1 MSKIKIL
8 FFNRDAAGVN
18 YYRTLTPAQQMNRDH
33 SDDFDVEINPDIDMS
48 DSAKAFEY
56 LKQFDIIH
64 YHRSLM
70 VDATKAAQLIAKLKK
85 NGTTLI
91 VDIDDYWLL
100 HESHPFYAQS
110 KQSKLHLEVIDNL
123 KMADFVTTTSKL
135 FASEI
140 RRVSGKPLDKIGVFY
155 NSVDPSW
162 MRQFRNNWKEDPNGR
177 VRFTYMAGSSHMGD
191 MKQLEGITNIPNMKI
206 PDKFKVILAGWD
218 TQGTTTKS
226 VFNKEFGRELQKRGL
241 LDKKMIKSINKSQGN
256 VDLIEGLPT
265 DIKELYRGKVF
276 ETTKR
281 DIESSESIYL
291 YYEKLLTGNYDIIH
305 DENYKGWLK
314 NIERNVYSG
323 EETTYGRRWTEKA
336 NAYAKVLD
344 ETDVSLA
351 PLADHSFNR
360 AKSNLKQVEC
370 WSRKLPLICTDI
382 PPYNVDGVHMKN
394 SILIPYA
401 RKSGKQWGKAIKLLT
416 TEPNLRKD
424 LGEQLYEDFHIK
436 YNLHH
441 VTKSRAEFYKAAVAV
456 LA

>member
-18 YYRTLTPAQQMNRDH
+18 YYRTLTPAQQMERDH
-33 SDDFDVEINPDIDMS
+33 SDDFDVEINPNIDMK
-48 DSAKAFEY
+48 DTNKTFDY

-70 VDATKAAQLIAKLKK
+70 LDANKSAQLVAKLKK
-85 NGTTLI
+85 NGTTMI

-100 HESHPFYAQS
+100 HETHPFYHQS
-110 KQSKLHLEVIDNL
+110 KISKMHLEIIDNL
-123 KMADFVTTTSKL
+123 KMADYVTTTSEL
-135 FASEI
+135 FAKEI
-140 RRVSGKPLDKIGVFY
+140 SRVTGKSRDKIGVFY
-155 NSVDPSW
+155 NSIDPTW
-162 MRQFRNNWKEDPNGR
+162 MRQFRNNWKEDANGR

-191 MKQLEGITNIPNMKI
+191 MKQLEGIMNIPNQKI

-218 TQGTTTKS
+218 TQGTTTQSK
-226 VFNKEFGRELQKRGL
+226 FNQEFGRVLQKRGL
-241 LDKKMIKSINKSQGN
+241 LTKNMIKSINRSQGD

-265 DIKELYRGKVF
+265 DLKELYRGKVF

-281 DIESSESIYL
+281 DIESEESVYL
-291 YYEKLLTGNYDIIH
+291 YYEKILTGNYDIIR
-305 DENYKGWLK
+305 DENYKGWLD

-323 EETTYGRRWTEKA
+323 DEGTFARRWTEKA
-336 NAYAKVLD
+336 NNYAKVLD

-351 PLADHSFNR
+351 PLADHQFNR

-370 WSRKLPLICTDI
+370 WSRKIPLICTDV
-382 PPYNVDGVHMKN
+382 PPYNVDGVNMKN
-394 SILIPYA
+394 SILVPYS

-416 TEPNLRKD
+416 TEPNLRND

-441 VTKSRAEFYKAAVAV
+441 VTNRRAEFYKAAVSVPA
-456 LA
+456 